1 MFENS
6 DRLMT
11 LSYMLMFENSD
22 GFTIVILGGILA
34 FLLLSWIYG
43 LIMQGVDA
51 VKTDVEEENGVVKGC
66 VQIIGWIFIGLV
78 IYWAI
83 NM

>member
-1 MFENS
+1 MELLSYMQMFDNS

-11 LSYMLMFENSD
+11 L
-22 GFTIVILGGILA
+22 ILGGILA
-34 FLLLSWIYG
+34 ILLLSWIYG

-51 VKTDVEEENGVVKGC
+51 VKKNVEEENGVVKGC
-66 VQIIGWIFIGLV
+66 VQIIGWVFIGLV
-78 IYWAI
+78 IYWLI

>member
-1 MFENS
+1 MQMFENS
-6 DRLMT
+6 DRL
-11 LSYMLMFENSD
+11 LAL
-22 GFTIVILGGILA
+22 ILGGVLA
-34 FLLLSWIYG
+34 ILLLSWIYG

-66 VQIIGWIFIGLV
+66 VQIIGWVFIGLV
-78 IYWAI
+78 IYWLI

>member
-1 MFENS
+1 MELLSYMQMFENS

-11 LSYMLMFENSD
+11 L
-22 GFTIVILGGILA
+22 ILGGVLTI
-34 FLLLSWIYG
+34 LLLSWIYG

-51 VKTDVEEENGVVKGC
+51 VKNDVEEENGVVKGC
-66 VQIIGWIFIGLV
+66 VQIIGWVFIGLV
-78 IYWAI
+78 IYWLI

>member
-6 DRLMT
+6 DRL
-11 LSYMLMFENSD
+11 LAL
-22 GFTIVILGGILA
+22 ILGGVLA
-34 FLLLSWIYG
+34 ILLLSWIYG

-66 VQIIGWIFIGLV
+66 VQIIGWVFIGLV
-78 IYWAI
+78 IYWLI

>member
-1 MFENS
+1 MQMFENS

-11 LSYMLMFENSD
+11 L
-22 GFTIVILGGILA
+22 ILGGVLA
-34 FLLLSWIYG
+34 ILLLSWIYG

-51 VKTDVEEENGVVKGC
+51 VKNDVEEENGVVKGC
-66 VQIIGWIFIGLV
+66 VQIIGWVFIGLV
-78 IYWAI
+78 IYWLI

>member
-1 MFENS
+1 MELLSYMQMFENS
-6 DRLMT
+6 DRL
-11 LSYMLMFENSD
+11 LAL
-22 GFTIVILGGILA
+22 ILGGVLA
-34 FLLLSWIYG
+34 ILLLSWIYG

-66 VQIIGWIFIGLV
+66 VQIIGWVFIGLV
-78 IYWAI
+78 IYWLI

>member
-1 MFENS
+1 MELLSYMQMFENS

-11 LSYMLMFENSD
+11 L
-22 GFTIVILGGILA
+22 ILGGVLA
-34 FLLLSWIYG
+34 ILLLSWIYG

-51 VKTDVEEENGVVKGC
+51 VKNDVEEENGVVKGC
-66 VQIIGWIFIGLV
+66 VQIIGWVFIGLV
-78 IYWAI
+78 IYWLI

>member
-11 LSYMLMFENSD
+11 L
-22 GFTIVILGGILA
+22 ILGGVLTI
-34 FLLLSWIYG
+34 LLLSWIYG

-51 VKTDVEEENGVVKGC
+51 VKNDVEEENGVVKGC
-66 VQIIGWIFIGLV
+66 VQIIGWVFIGLV
-78 IYWAI
+78 IYWLI

>member
-1 MFENS
+1 MQMFENS

-11 LSYMLMFENSD
+11 L
-22 GFTIVILGGILA
+22 ILGGVLA
-34 FLLLSWIYG
+34 IFLLSWIYG

-66 VQIIGWIFIGLV
+66 VQIIGWVFIGLV
-78 IYWAI
+78 IYWLI

>member
-11 LSYMLMFENSD
+11 L
-22 GFTIVILGGILA
+22 ILGGVLA
-34 FLLLSWIYG
+34 ILLLSWIYG

-51 VKTDVEEENGVVKGC
+51 VKNDVEEENGVVKGC
-66 VQIIGWIFIGLV
+66 VQIIGWVFIGLV
-78 IYWAI
+78 IYWLI

>member
-11 LSYMLMFENSD
+11 L
-22 GFTIVILGGILA
+22 ILGGILA
-34 FLLLSWIYG
+34 ILLLSWIYG

-51 VKTDVEEENGVVKGC
+51 VKNDVEEENGVVKGC
-66 VQIIGWIFIGLV
+66 VQIIGWVFIGLV
-78 IYWAI
+78 IYWLI